1 MKLKISIIL
10 LIISSSLGLFA
21 QDNKTISGT
30 VISTNGDG
38 NIPGVTIYFKTKGLS
53 SITNSDGKFIIA
65 LPAPFA
71 TTDSLTFSSI
81 GYKSKTIAIN
91 KALKENTL
99 VIKLD
104 DYAENLHE
112 VTIARLSLKE
122 VLDSVKRQ
130 VNHALVKP
138 MKLSGYYRELV
149 FTNGKC
155 SEYADALAE
164 YFLDQRTKKDGQ
176 FKILAS
182 RCKNDERAVF
192 KGDSAVANLNSKIS
206 PNHAFQL
213 ALVSRMIDRYF
224 PIKTLSDYKYKQEQ
238 ADEKD
243 GSDIKITI
251 SPKDDAVKG
260 IYKLVLNLTSD
271 FVLKSFH
278 MEIPDK
284 FVEKTPQRNILGLHG
299 KPYKLIFDVNY
310 IATPNGIYPS
320 YYSIIGASKL
330 WGKFLGTIYDQTVEF
345 KTEFLVTKIDQSAD
359 LKPFPGKEVY
369 SKGNICKNGVA
380 MNDNLLKE
388 YTTILPSQK
397 DTISI
402 KPLIK

>member
-1 MKLKISIIL
+1 MKLKIPIIL
-10 LIISSSLGLFA
+10 LIISSSLGLYA

-30 VISTNGDG
+30 VISTNGEG
-38 NIPGVTIYFKTKGLS
+38 TIPGVTVYCKAKGLS

-104 DYAENLHE
+104 DYTENLHE
-112 VTIARLSLKE
+112 VTIARLSLLQ

-130 VNHALVKP
+130 VNQALLKP
-138 MKLSGYYRELV
+138 MKLSGYYRELA
-149 FTNGKC
+149 FSNGKC
-155 SEYADALAE
+155 TEYADALAE
-164 YFLDQRTKKDGQ
+164 YFLDKRTKKDSQ

-182 RCKNDERAVF
+182 RCKKDERTVH
-192 KGDSAVANLNSKIS
+192 KGDSAIANVNSQIP
-206 PNHAFQL
+206 PNAAFQY
-213 ALVSRMIDRYF
+213 ALVSRMIDKYF
-224 PIKTLSDYKYKQEQ
+224 TVKTISDYKYKQEQ
-238 ADEKD
+238 TDEKD
-243 GSDIKITI
+243 GGDIKITI
-251 SPKDDAVKG
+251 SPKDNSEKG

-271 FVLKSFH
+271 FVIKSYH

-284 FVEKTPQRNILGLHG
+284 FVEKTPQKNILGLHG
-299 KPYKLIFDVNY
+299 KVYKFIFDVNY
-310 IATPNGIYPS
+310 ISTPNGIYPS
-320 YYSIIGASKL
+320 YYSVIGATKL
-330 WGKFLGTIYDQTVEF
+330 WGKFFGTVYDQTLEF

-369 SKGNICKNGVA
+369 SKGNICKNGIA
-380 MNDNLLKE
+380 MNDDLLKQ
-388 YTTILPSQK
+388 YTSILPSQK